1 MLLNLVL
8 TQQPTC
14 LQQNQKYGSSSKM
27 HEDHFRNNK
36 QIQILNIEIDI
47 NKSMLTKL
55 IVDKNIGPFLLW
67 LAIDPETCPH

>member
-14 LQQNQKYGSSSKM
+14 LQLNQKHWSSSKLY
-27 HEDHFRNNK
+27 EDHFRNNK

-67 LAIDPETCPH
+67 LVINPETCPH